1 MITPPQPVR
10 FKLKAA
16 ATEALKVE
24 VVFAN
29 ILSDL
34 IDSDLFFFGVFS
46 YCDSCLN
53 NEWQKELASL

>member
-1 MITPPQPVR
+1 MR

-29 ILSDL
+29 ILSDI
-34 IDSDLFFFGVFS
+34 IDSDLFFLAFS
-46 YCDSCLN
+46 VTVILV
-53 NEWQKELASL
+53 